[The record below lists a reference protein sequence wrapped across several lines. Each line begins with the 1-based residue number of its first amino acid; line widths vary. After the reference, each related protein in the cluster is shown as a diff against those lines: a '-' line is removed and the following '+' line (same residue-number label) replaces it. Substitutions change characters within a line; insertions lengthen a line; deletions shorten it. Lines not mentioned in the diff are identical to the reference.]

1 MFKYLHICS
10 PSEEMIGDAGMITSE
25 TELLYTN
32 PYNSL
37 KVIFTS
43 LIWVAAPHDH
53 SGQISANYMANT

>member
-25 TELLYTN
+25 IELLYTN

-43 LIWVAAPHDH
+43 LI
-53 SGQISANYMANT
+53 

>member
-1 MFKYLHICS
+1 MFKYLYICS

-43 LIWVAAPHDH
+43 LI
-53 SGQISANYMANT
+53 